1 MIEIEYLSIA
11 EFAKEAGVSKQ
22 AIYKQINNPNS
33 QIAPFIVREG
43 KRVLLNKSALRELY
57 GVELNL
63 STISTTTDDKE
74 TTFTTQKD
82 KGEVE
87 KETPATEKS
96 NQENQPIN
104 HIEPK
109 DNPVSTP
116 SNQPISTD
124 YIDFL
129 KAQIAELKEE
139 KVEVERR
146 LNATIQEKDGIIK
159 DQTAQLA
166 QLAQQVAEI
175 ANKALIT
182 TSQQQYLTA
191 SERAEKQDPPAGDV
205 IIETPAT
212 IEPKKGFWK
221 RLFK

>member
-1 MIEIEYLSIA
+1 MVEIEYLSIA

-33 QIAPFIVREG
+33 QIAPYIVREG
-43 KRVLLNKSALRELY
+43 KRILLNKSALRELY

-63 STISTTTDDKE
+63 STISTTTDDNE
-74 TTFTTQKD
+74 TTFTTPEDNAGFK
-82 KGEVE
+82 

-96 NQENQPIN
+96 NQENQSIN
-104 HIEPK
+104 HEEPK

-116 SNQPISTD
+116 DNQPLSTD

-129 KAQIAELKEE
+129 KAQIAELKAE
-139 KVEVERR
+139 KTEVEKR